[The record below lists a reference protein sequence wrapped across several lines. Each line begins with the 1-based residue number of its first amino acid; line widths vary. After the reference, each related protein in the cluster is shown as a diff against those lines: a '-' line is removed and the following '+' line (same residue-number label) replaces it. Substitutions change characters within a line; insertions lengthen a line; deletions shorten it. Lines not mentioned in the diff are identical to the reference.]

1 MCKIGCYAL
10 YENGYLSVEHV
21 VVKTRRIGTDPPR
34 ITRLLNRLHDR
45 EFPEWTERRPNI
57 SPGIW
62 PMSREENERLD

>member
-34 ITRLLNRLHDR
+34 ITRLLNRSHDR
-45 EFPEWTERRPNI
+45 EFPEWTERRPKYFAWHMANV
-57 SPGIW
+57 
-62 PMSREENERLD
+62 SREE